1 MPMRSI
7 PTPYAF
13 GLNRVYTDSQT
24 VNVALGKYL
33 FTFLFKSVNGSGTYI
48 GSCYEIYS
56 SQCR

>member
-33 FTFLFKSVNGSGTYI
+33 FTFVFKSVNGSGTYV

-56 SQCR
+56 ILSR